1 MNEVIIKNVEFCNA
15 ELLAVQD
22 KETGKIYAGIN
33 SILRELGFDEK
44 QIEYRREKWTSD
56 KTLLKGTRKF
66 SGTLIGANTGKDVW
80 CIDIKKLPLA
90 LAKID
95 ITPKIENDMP
105 WLSEKLEKYQ
115 DECAD
120 ILADA
125 FIDKTERMYMPK
137 DFPTALRAYADECE
151 KNMLLEQKNDILN
164 KENDLL
170 AQKNLEWA
178 DRAVVNA
185 MVRAYGYGIGGDYR
199 KAWRDFKKELLYR
212 HGINI
217 NARITNY
224 LNRTEKRTKP
234 KTLDVLDDSELSSAL
249 STITA
254 MCRENDI
261 DISDIIQKKV
271 G

>member
-1 MNEVIIKNVEFCNA
+1 MQELKIFEKEEFGKIRTVEIDGEVYFVASDVAKALGYINSRDAVLRHCKGVVKHDIPTNGGKQSMSVIPKGDVLRLAANSELPGAEKFEGWIFDEVIPTVLNH
-15 ELLAVQD
+15 
-22 KETGKIYAGIN
+22 GIYATDDVINKILDNPDFGIG
-33 SILRELGFDEK
+33 ILTK
-44 QIEYRREKWTSD
+44 
-56 KTLLKGTRKF
+56 LK
-66 SGTLIGANTGKDVW
+66 
-80 CIDIKKLPLA
+80 
-90 LAKID
+90 
-95 ITPKIENDMP
+95 E
-105 WLSEKLEKYQ
+105 
-115 DECAD
+115 
-120 ILADA
+120 
-125 FIDKTERMYMPK
+125 ER
-137 DFPTALRAYADECE
+137 AARVEA
-151 KNMLLEQKNDILN
+151 EQKNNILSA
-164 KENDLL
+164 ENDLL

-178 DRAVVNA
+178 DRAVINA

-212 HGINI
+212 YGINI

-234 KTLDVLDDSELSSAL
+234 KTLDMLDDSELSSAL

>member
-1 MNEVIIKNVEFCNA
+1 MQELKIFEKEEFGKIRTVEIDGEVYFVASDVAKALGYINSRDAVLRHCKGVVKHDIPTNGGKQSMSVIPKGDVLRLAANSELPGAEKFEGWIFDEVIPTVLNH
-15 ELLAVQD
+15 
-22 KETGKIYAGIN
+22 GIYATDDVINKILDNPDFGIGILTKLKEERAARVEAEQKN
-33 SILRELGFDEK
+33 SIL
-44 QIEYRREKWTSD
+44 S
-56 KTLLKGTRKF
+56 
-66 SGTLIGANTGKDVW
+66 A
-80 CIDIKKLPLA
+80 
-90 LAKID
+90 
-95 ITPKIENDMP
+95 
-105 WLSEKLEKYQ
+105 
-115 DECAD
+115 
-120 ILADA
+120 
-125 FIDKTERMYMPK
+125 
-137 DFPTALRAYADECE
+137 
-151 KNMLLEQKNDILN
+151 
-164 KENDLL
+164 ENDLL

-178 DRAVVNA
+178 DRAVINA

-254 MCRENDI
+254 MCRENGI

>member
-1 MNEVIIKNVEFCNA
+1 MNEVVNLGNEKVCVIEWKGQKVITTA
-15 ELLAVQD
+15 LLAEVYEANEQQIQQNFNNHKQNFVEGKHYYFLQGDDLKAFKNHFDNIEVVRKNASQLYLWTERGANRHCKILDTD
-22 KETGKIYAGIN
+22 KAWEQFDNLEEIYFKVKESSKEVPKDFASALRLAADEYERRIEAEQKN
-33 SILRELGFDEK
+33 SIL
-44 QIEYRREKWTSD
+44 S
-56 KTLLKGTRKF
+56 
-66 SGTLIGANTGKDVW
+66 A
-80 CIDIKKLPLA
+80 
-90 LAKID
+90 
-95 ITPKIENDMP
+95 
-105 WLSEKLEKYQ
+105 
-115 DECAD
+115 
-120 ILADA
+120 
-125 FIDKTERMYMPK
+125 
-137 DFPTALRAYADECE
+137 
-151 KNMLLEQKNDILN
+151 
-164 KENDLL
+164 ENDLL